1 MDGPTRLAKNNY
13 VVIHSLICLLLSRP
27 VGAECNR
34 SDLLPECLRGSTPCY
49 AGELTFTDVLIRITI
64 HLMGAAITL
73 T

>member
-1 MDGPTRLAKNNY
+1 MDGPTRLAKNYY

-27 VGAECNR
+27 VGAERNVT
-34 SDLLPECLRGSTPCY
+34 TPCY
-49 AGELTFTDVLIRITI
+49 ADELTFTDVLIRITI